1 MNKCFL
7 IGRLCADPDLR
18 VTQSG
23 TSVASYRLAVDRR
36 YKKDGQPEADFI
48 NCVAW
53 SGNADFAG
61 KYLRKGMRIAI
72 EGRIQ
77 TGSYTKDDGTKV
89 YTTDVIVEHHEFCE
103 KKQDNGSATAEQLF
117 APPQQVP
124 EPQQAYTDIEY
135 TDDDL
140 PF

>member
-1 MNKCFL
+1 MNKVIL
-7 IGRLCADPDLR
+7 IGRLVADPDIR
-18 VTQSG
+18 HTQSG
-23 TSVASYRLAVDRR
+23 KCVASYRLAVDRPF
-36 YKKDGQPEADFI
+36 KSDGQPEADFI

-53 SGNADFAG
+53 GKSGEFCQR
-61 KYLRKGMRIAI
+61 YLRKGMKIAI

-103 KKQDNGSATAEQLF
+103 SKRSADSGGYAEPAQGFTELDDDGS
-117 APPQQVP
+117 
-124 EPQQAYTDIEY
+124 
-135 TDDDL
+135 DL